1 VAQGQGLMPTLAQR
15 LAAVLGDDVTV
26 VEEDEDGLTVN
37 HDGTVASLR
46 VVALADD
53 LEMVSLTQPLAWDL
67 PLNAKTRERV
77 GGHASRTMLG
87 TVVLVEKLVD
97 AHLNG
102 SSAKGAT
109 KRTQAKRAADVLL
122 RYNFPASGLTD
133 DALRT
138 LILLVL
144 ATGADVKRELAT

>member
-1 VAQGQGLMPTLAQR
+1 MMLPLVQR
-15 LAAVLGDDVTV
+15 LAVVLGADVTLI
-26 VEEDEDGLTVN
+26 EEDEDGLTIS
-37 HDGTVASLR
+37 HDGTPASLR

-77 GGHASRTMLG
+77 AAHASRTMLG
-87 TVVLVEKLVD
+87 TVVLVEKLVESGV
-97 AHLNG
+97 NG
-102 SSAKGAT
+102 SSAKGSTRRAS
-109 KRTQAKRAADVLL
+109 AKKVADVLL
-122 RYNFPASGLTD
+122 RYNFPAGGLTD

-144 ATGADVKRELAT
+144 ATGEDVKRELSG